1 LFECGDDTRGG
12 ESYHH
17 CIERHEDEVDVFLAQ
32 SAHAHSLDVWHYLP
46 RRPVQRV
53 CWIRSWQWIEIIR
66 SVARNQVRPMLR
78 TQVCCGTIL
87 NTLRVLFGYV
97 IHPRIIVGVLHS
109 GNFSSV
115 TRQSMKISPSREY
128 YHQSDTGLPKVAVL
142 KRFIY
147 HTVNS

>member
-1 LFECGDDTRGG
+1 LFECGDDTGGG

-17 CIERHEDEVDVFLAQ
+17 CVERHKDEINVFLTQ
-32 SAHAHSLDVWHYLP
+32 SAHAHSLDVWHHLP

-53 CWIRSWQWIEIIR
+53 CWIHSRQWIEIIS

-115 TRQSMKISPSREY
+115 ARQSTKFSPSREY
-128 YHQSDTGLPKVAVL
+128 YHPSDTGLPKVAVL
-142 KRFIY
+142 K
-147 HTVNS
+147 